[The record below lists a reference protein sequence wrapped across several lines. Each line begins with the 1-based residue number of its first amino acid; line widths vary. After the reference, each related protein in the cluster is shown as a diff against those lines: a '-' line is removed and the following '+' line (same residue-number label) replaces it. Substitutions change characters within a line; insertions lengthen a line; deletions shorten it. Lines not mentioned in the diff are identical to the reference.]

1 VIRIRPLAP
10 ADATRCDAI
19 VASLPDWFGDP
30 TGLRECHVAVRTQ
43 PGYVAEIDAE
53 PVGFLTVTRPREAAA
68 EISWMAVHAGRRGLG
83 CGRALVDALLADL
96 RADGAAFLLVK
107 TLSDLHP
114 DPGYAQTRAFY
125 RAVGFVP
132 VMDLDIWGPE
142 NPALLLVRAI

>member
-1 VIRIRPLAP
+1 M
-10 ADATRCDAI
+10 
-19 VASLPDWFGDP
+19 
-30 TGLRECHVAVRTQ
+30 
-43 PGYVAEIDAE
+43 
-53 PVGFLTVTRPREAAA
+53 LTAFQVPEGQSITDLFTPENQQKMTELQAQ
-68 EISWMAVHAGRRGLG
+68 
-83 CGRALVDALLADL
+83 LADL

-107 TLSDLHP
+107 TLSDRHP